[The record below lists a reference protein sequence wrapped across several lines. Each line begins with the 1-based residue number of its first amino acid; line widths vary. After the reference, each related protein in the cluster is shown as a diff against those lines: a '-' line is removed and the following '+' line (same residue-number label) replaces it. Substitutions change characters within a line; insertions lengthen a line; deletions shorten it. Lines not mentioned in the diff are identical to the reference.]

1 MWLQT
6 MPDFASAV
14 LRFLDKQLKAE
25 SSPIC
30 STSCNV
36 SAVQA
41 EKRQQ
46 DKSRGKKDTQTSDA
60 RFDASFELGHR
71 MHGKDAKV
79 SCALE
84 QQSCAAGL
92 ICPCCIVLDCS
103 VCPCRATL

>member
-1 MWLQT
+1 
-6 MPDFASAV
+6 MPVVAPTV

-25 SSPIC
+25 SSPTC
-30 STSCNV
+30 STSCHV

-41 EKRQQ
+41 EKRHQ

-79 SCALE
+79 SCALK
-84 QQSCAAGL
+84 QHSCAAGWFAL
-92 ICPCCIVLDCS
+92 LHTP
-103 VCPCRATL
+103 